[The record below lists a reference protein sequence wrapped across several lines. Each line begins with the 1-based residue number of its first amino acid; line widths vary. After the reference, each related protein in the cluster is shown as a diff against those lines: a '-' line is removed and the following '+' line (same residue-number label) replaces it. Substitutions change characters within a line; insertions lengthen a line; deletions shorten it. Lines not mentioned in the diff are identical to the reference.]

1 MPIKCFVRYVKFIIT
16 INSRSIRT
24 LTLYSWRHFYAT
36 QDLERGVSTHVL
48 SRQLG
53 NSTEMID
60 RHYSK
65 YSPLLNAEVHSGR
78 KR

>member
-1 MPIKCFVRYVKFIIT
+1 MEEHARCIVGGISMR
-16 INSRSIRT
+16 RR
-24 LTLYSWRHFYAT
+24 
-36 QDLERGVSTHVL
+36 DLERGVSTHAL

-78 KR
+78 IKVK

>member
-1 MPIKCFVRYVKFIIT
+1 MLVNASKHLTNKT
-16 INSRSIRT
+16 NEWAERSA
-24 LTLYSWRHFYAT
+24 HA
-36 QDLERGVSTHVL
+36 L

-53 NSTEMID
+53 NSTETID

-78 KR
+78 KK

>member
-1 MPIKCFVRYVKFIIT
+1 MAE
-16 INSRSIRT
+16 
-24 LTLYSWRHFYAT
+24 H
-36 QDLERGVSTHVL
+36 ERCKVGGIFMRRRIWSVVLVHMAL

-60 RHYSK
+60 RQYSK